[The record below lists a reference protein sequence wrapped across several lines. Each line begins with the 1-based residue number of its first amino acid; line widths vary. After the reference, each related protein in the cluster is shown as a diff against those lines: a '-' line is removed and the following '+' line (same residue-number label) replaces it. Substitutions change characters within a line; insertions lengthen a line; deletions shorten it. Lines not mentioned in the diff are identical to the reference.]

1 MAIILRKFILYFIIS
16 CLVYYFFLVVETISL
31 YFSEFGFDLTNGIL
45 FSFSQIP
52 AVINFGV
59 FIALILVTAELLKEK
74 KSVSQFFQFGLIASL
89 IFGGLIFLLS
99 NSVVPKLRMT
109 SYLDRYENARKEPF
123 TSQERIEKAAEF
135 KKTNVDM
142 MSIGYI
148 NQYSDSLETQN
159 KSQKTIISDLF
170 KKIPDSIIQSDFS
183 KTELNEYGISK
194 NELPTEFNRRDLF
207 QLQNEITKNMH
218 LKKRLRKSNWTKNTR
233 YINSFLTFFL
243 VYFAIVIGAN
253 FKNQLKFSLVCIG
266 IVFYTQTLNL
276 LITLSDYLMNGDNL
290 LGLIFKS
297 TIILIMFLY
306 LAYRM
311 KTK

>member
-52 AVINFGV
+52 AVINFGI
-59 FIALILVTAELLKEK
+59 FIALILVTAELIKEK
-74 KSVSQFFQFGLIASL
+74 NSVSKFFQFGLIASL

-123 TSQERIEKAAEF
+123 TSQERIEIATQY

-148 NQYSDSLETQN
+148 NQYSDSLETEN

-207 QLQNEITKNMH
+207 QLQNEITKNTH

-233 YINSFLTFFL
+233 YINSLLTFFL
-243 VYFAIVIGAN
+243 VCFAIVIGAN
-253 FKNQLKFSLVCIG
+253 FKNQLNFSLVCIG
-266 IVFYTQTLNL
+266 LVFYTQTLNL
-276 LITLSDYLMNGDNL
+276 LITLSDYFMNGDNL

-297 TIILIMFLY
+297 TIILIVFLY

-311 KTK
+311 KKT